1 VVRIPITLIEAASA
15 AATPEWEDYGWA
27 TCRQALSVYRR
38 SRSILLSRRHPEQAF
53 RSCLGILH
61 LSKQYP
67 PTQVEHACQIAREEK
82 SLNYQAVKTLL
93 DLIPPIPESAPLP
106 THENI
111 RGHSYYQ

>member
-1 VVRIPITLIEAASA
+1 
-15 AATPEWEDYGWA
+15 
-27 TCRQALSVYRR
+27 
-38 SRSILLSRRHPEQAF
+38 
-53 RSCLGILH
+53 
-61 LSKQYP
+61 
-67 PTQVEHACQIAREEK
+67 VEHACQIAREEK